1 MKYNRININNVQQ
14 LWDAI
19 PGLQETNAPSVTH
32 TGGILRWSRSYG
44 DEDRTHSQLACLLE
58 TLILASHEREGKGVH
73 HRSEIK
79 EKLPFD
85 PFLTTSGKCELYLA
99 RTFPGTIV
107 LGLVCIHRN
116 YGRKVVSFKLCEI
129 NEIQIRGMSPHSYSV
144 KWITENI
151 QHCLNSQMC
160 KSIPK
165 NGTQCKMRNIYHHK
179 IRQKPNCLKTRLS
192 NNKITTYKRHF
203 TQMCITIPITLQ
215 KRALVDE
222 VKANLENRFPLSLKF
237 KDQNTNSLLQPMKD
251 YKNPKRTR
259 YKEPNKIRNN
269 NVIIVCE
276 ENDLDSDEIASLKL
290 NLKRMNAFAVLDI
303 HEGIVDG
310 KSEVADFVDFL
321 TKSYKPVTVIVYLT
335 SPMSTHVMW
344 HINTVISSC
353 LYGQIPITLLTY
365 AQPRL
370 GRLNIPNC
378 LLPFPIFTKQLQI
391 DNDKLTLLPE
401 YKHSLVHPR
410 NAMHNVNYE
419 KFDKMGKIQERSAK
433 NVEQLSLSNN
443 TCCSSTFIYSLQED
457 KIHCRKRD
465 MIAFISRIHLRHNL
479 ANKQI
484 HFITDFDDDIFD
496 VTRSLLKTFPDI
508 DTTINDDGIPAGKLL
523 YIEYAAEL
531 SKDKIFII
539 ALSGAPLNQDLIYA
553 CDLLL
558 GIKGRNYQDYL
569 QENPDL
575 NSEWVLPPPES
586 VR

>member
-1 MKYNRININNVQQ
+1 MKYKRPNIHNVQQ
-14 LWDAI
+14 LWDATT
-19 PGLQETNAPSVTH
+19 GSQETINAPSVANTR
-32 TGGILRWSRSYG
+32 GILRWNRSYSN
-44 DEDRTHSQLACLLE
+44 EDRTHSQLACLLE

-79 EKLPFD
+79 EKLSFD

-107 LGLVCIHRN
+107 LGLVCMHRN
-116 YGRKVVSFKLCEI
+116 YGRKLCIIHEV
-129 NEIQIRGMSPHSYSV
+129 QIRGLSPHSYNV
-144 KWITENI
+144 KWITKNI
-151 QHCLNSQMC
+151 QSCLNSQMC
-160 KSIPK
+160 KLIPK

-179 IRQKPNCLKTRLS
+179 IRQKLNCLKNRLS

-222 VKANLENRFPLSLKF
+222 VKANVENTFPLSLKY
-237 KDQNTNSLLQPMKD
+237 KDQNTNSILDPMKD
-251 YKNPKRTR
+251 CKNPKRTR

-335 SPMSTHVMW
+335 SAMSTHVMW

-378 LLPFPIFTKQLQI
+378 LLPFPILTKQMQI

-401 YKHSLVHPR
+401 NKHILVHPR

-419 KFDKMGKIQERSAK
+419 KFDKVGKIQERY
-433 NVEQLSLSNN
+433 N
-443 TCCSSTFIYSLQED
+443 TCCSSTFIYSLQAD
-457 KIHCRKRD
+457 KIPCRKRD
-465 MIAFISRIHLRHNL
+465 MRAFISQIHLRHNL

-496 VTRSLLKTFPDI
+496 VTRGLLKTFPDI

-531 SKDKIFII
+531 SKDKLFII

-553 CDLLL
+553 CDLLF
-558 GIKGRNYQDYL
+558 GINGRNYQDYL